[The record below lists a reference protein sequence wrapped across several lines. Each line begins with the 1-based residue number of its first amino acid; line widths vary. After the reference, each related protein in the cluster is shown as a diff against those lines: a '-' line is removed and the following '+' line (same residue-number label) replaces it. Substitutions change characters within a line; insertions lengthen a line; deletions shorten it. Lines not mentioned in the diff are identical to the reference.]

1 MASPQPAL
9 RSSLKSDSGDPS
21 KPKIKKAVSIDR
33 PVNTMGGDRDMNFEA
48 MAASALAA
56 EPKRA

>member
-9 RSSLKSDSGDPS
+9 RSSLKSDGDPS

-33 PVNTMGGDRDMNFEA
+33 PVNTMGGDRDMNFDA